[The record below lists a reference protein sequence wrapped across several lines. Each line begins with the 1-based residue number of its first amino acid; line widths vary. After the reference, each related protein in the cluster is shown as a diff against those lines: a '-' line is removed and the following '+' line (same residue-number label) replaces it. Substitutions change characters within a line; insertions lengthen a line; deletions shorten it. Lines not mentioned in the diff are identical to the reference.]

1 MSKLLPEFF
10 RRDDERQDALA
21 YREPHFATHLSASA
35 SAAAEARYRELLP
48 PDGHILDLMAGFVS
62 HLPDAYARV
71 TGLGLNVDELERN
84 PRLSDHLVLDLN
96 LPGFLPFF
104 DRSLNGVV
112 CTEGVQ
118 YLVRPTEVFAEVA
131 RSLEP
136 GAPFIVAFSHSLFE
150 SKAVLAW
157 RAADDAA
164 RLRLVRS
171 YFGAVPELGRTYSD
185 HFEPVEGD
193 PLYIVWAFRT

>member
-10 RRDDERQDALA
+10 RRDDERLDALA
-21 YREPHFATHLSASA
+21 YAEPHFATHLSAS
-35 SAAAEARYRELLP
+35 SSDAAEARYRELLP

-62 HLPDAYARV
+62 HLPDGYSRV
-71 TGLGLNVDELERN
+71 SGLGLNSDELAHN

-96 LPGFLPFF
+96 TPGFLPFF
-104 DRSLNGVV
+104 DDSFGGAV

-118 YLVRPTEVFAEVA
+118 YLVRPLEVFAEVA
-131 RSLEP
+131 RSLKV
-136 GAPFIVAFSHSLFE
+136 GAPFIIAFSNAMLE
-150 SKAVLAW
+150 SKTVLAW

-171 YFGAVPELGRTYSD
+171 YFEATAHFGRTYSD
-185 HFEPVEGD
+185 HYEPVEGD
-193 PLYIVWAFRT
+193 PLYVIWAFKI